1 MADMYDMNETR
12 TQAVEQDAT
21 LMMRKVYWWM
31 SGALAITGLVAFYC
45 AMNMWS
51 LTWLFKPGVFI
62 TLIIAEL
69 GLVIGLSAAI
79 HRLSPLMAT
88 LMFLLYAVINGVVL
102 STIFLVYELGSIAS
116 TFLVTALTFTTMAVY
131 GSVTKKD
138 LTKLGSL
145 CMMAVIGLVIALVV
159 NLFLKSTVFEMIVS
173 GIGVLVFVGL
183 TAYDAQKIKALLYGA
198 EYNDVSAKIAVYGAL
213 QLYLDFINLFLYL
226 LRFLGRRR

>member
-1 MADMYDMNETR
+1 MYDMNETR
-12 TQAVEQDAT
+12 TRAVEQDAT

-31 SGALAITGLVAFYC
+31 SGALAITGLIAFYC
-45 AMNMWS
+45 AMNAWN
-51 LTWLFKPGVFI
+51 LTWLFNPGVFI
-62 TLIIAEL
+62 GLMVAEL
-69 GLVIGLSAAI
+69 ALVIGLSAAI
-79 HRLSPLMAT
+79 HKLSPLVAT

-102 STIFLVYELGSIAS
+102 SSIFIVYDLGSIAS
-116 TFLVTALTFTTMAVY
+116 TFLVTALTFTSMAIY

-145 CMMAVIGLVIALVV
+145 CLMAVIGLVIALVV
-159 NLFLKSTVFEMIVS
+159 NLFLKSTMLEMIVS

-198 EYNDVSAKIAVYGAL
+198 EYSDDSAKIAVYGAL